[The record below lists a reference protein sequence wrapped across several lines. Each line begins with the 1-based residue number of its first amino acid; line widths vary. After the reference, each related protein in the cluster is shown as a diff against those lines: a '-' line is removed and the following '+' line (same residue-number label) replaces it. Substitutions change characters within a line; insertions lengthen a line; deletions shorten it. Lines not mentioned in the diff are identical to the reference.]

1 MMKKITNM
9 AEFEELLKEER
20 TMLFFMGFFD
30 GTSVMKQG
38 FILEEYY
45 YSILL
50 YHLHQK
56 KVDFALGI
64 VDIGED
70 GVPLELCESY
80 NVKYVPTAIY
90 FKNGIQINREIAF
103 IKGHTDFFQSALKEN
118 ADDKEKG

>member
-1 MMKKITNM
+1 MKKITNM

-30 GTSVMKQG
+30 GTSKMQQG

-64 VDIGED
+64 VDLHGEE
-70 GVPLELCESY
+70 VPLELCESY
-80 NVKYVPTAIY
+80 SIKYVPQAIY
-90 FKNGIQINREIAF
+90 FKNGIQINREIAL

>member
-20 TMLFFMGFFD
+20 ALLFIMGSFD
-30 GTSVMKQG
+30 VPSKLQQG

-64 VDIGED
+64 VDIHGEE
-70 GVPLELCESY
+70 VQLELCESY
-80 NVKYVPTAIY
+80 SIKYVPMAIY
-90 FKNGIQINREIAF
+90 FKNGIQINREVGYM
-103 IKGHTDFFQSALKEN
+103 KGHTDFFQSALKEN
-118 ADDKEKG
+118 ADDKENG

>member
-1 MMKKITNM
+1 MKKITSS

-20 TMLFFMGFFD
+20 AMLFFMGWFD
-30 GTSVMKQG
+30 GTSIMQQG

-56 KVDFALGI
+56 KVDFCLGI
-64 VDIGED
+64 VDVGGEE
-70 GVPLELCESY
+70 VPLELCESY
-80 NVKYVPTAIY
+80 NIKYVPTAIY
-90 FKNGIQINREIAF
+90 FRNGIQINREMAY

-118 ADDKEKG
+118 ADEGDKG

>member
-1 MMKKITNM
+1 MKKITNM

-30 GTSVMKQG
+30 GTSKMQQG

-64 VDIGED
+64 VDIHGEE
-70 GVPLELCESY
+70 VPLELCESY
-80 NVKYVPTAIY
+80 SIKYVPQAIY
-90 FKNGIQINREIAF
+90 FKNGIQINREIAL

-118 ADDKEKG
+118 ADDKEQG

>member
-20 TMLFFMGFFD
+20 SMLFIMGSFD
-30 GTSVMKQG
+30 GTSKMQQG

-56 KVDFALGI
+56 KVDFSLGI
-64 VDIGED
+64 VDIHGEE
-70 GVPLELCESY
+70 VPLELCESY
-80 NVKYVPTAIY
+80 SIKYVPQAIY
-90 FKNGIQINREIAF
+90 FKNGIQINREVAYM
-103 IKGHTDFFQSALKEN
+103 KGHTDFFQSALKEN
-118 ADDKEKG
+118 ADDKENG

>member
-20 TMLFFMGFFD
+20 ALLFIMGSFD
-30 GTSVMKQG
+30 VPSKLQQG

-64 VDIGED
+64 VDIHGEE
-70 GVPLELCESY
+70 VPLELCESY
-80 NVKYVPTAIY
+80 SIKYVPQAIY
-90 FKNGIQINREIAF
+90 FKNGIQINREVGLM
-103 IKGHTDFFQSALKEN
+103 KGHTDFFQSALKEN
-118 ADDKEKG
+118 ADDKENG